1 MEADLSFED
10 FFSLTGV
17 DGYEYFSGEDVIT
30 AQGWLQFTY
39 HGMEVIVNT
48 NEATTGGGW
57 KFTGDEIVK
66 SDAPASIVDP
76 EILNANQNLA
86 EPVMFD

>member
-1 MEADLSFED
+1 MLEADL
-10 FFSLTGV
+10 
-17 DGYEYFSGEDVIT
+17 
-30 AQGWLQFTY
+30 QFI
-39 HGMEVIVNT
+39 HHNKLINVANHVMVNT

-86 EPVMFD
+86 EPVMFDRTVS